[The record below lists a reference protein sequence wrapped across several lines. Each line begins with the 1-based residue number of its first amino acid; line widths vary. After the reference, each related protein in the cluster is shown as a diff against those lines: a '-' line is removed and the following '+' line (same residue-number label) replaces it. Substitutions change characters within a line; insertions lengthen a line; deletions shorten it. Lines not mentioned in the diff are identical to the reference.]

1 MDLMKSIMISAAGIR
16 AQSFRMRI
24 ISENIANADSV
35 ASEPGKDPYRRKVVS
50 FQNELNRELGVPMVT
65 IDKVSR
71 DSSDFGR
78 RYDPGNPAADAT
90 GYIKLPNVNGL
101 IETMDMKQALRSY
114 EANLNSIEASKQM
127 IMRTIELLRD

>member
-65 IDKVSR
+65 IDKVNR

>member
-90 GYIKLPNVNGL
+90 GYVKLPNVNGL
-101 IETMDMKQALRSY
+101 IEIMDMKQALRSY